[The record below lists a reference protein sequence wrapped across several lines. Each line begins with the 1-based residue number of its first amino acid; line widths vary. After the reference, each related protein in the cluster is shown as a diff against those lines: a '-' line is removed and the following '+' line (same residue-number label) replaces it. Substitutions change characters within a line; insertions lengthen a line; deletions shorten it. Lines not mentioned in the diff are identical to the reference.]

1 MTTIRVDAAEVA
13 ELGVALTEAGAD
25 LLAMGD
31 PAAERWALGP
41 GDAGPAVEE
50 LLGGWRR
57 ARLALGRSLGELGEA
72 AVGAGSLYVDTEA
85 GLSRSLSG
93 GSW

>member
-1 MTTIRVDAAEVA
+1 MLRVDAAEVA
-13 ELGVALTEAGAD
+13 ELGVALTETGAD
-25 LLAMGD
+25 LLLMGD
-31 PAAERWALGP
+31 PSAERWALGP
-41 GDAGPAVEE
+41 GETGPAVEQ

-57 ARLALGRSLGELGEA
+57 ARLALGGALTDLGGA

-85 GLSRSLSG
+85 GVSRSVLG